1 MKTRTNAECE
11 AIYAKFNMTITS
23 NMICAN
29 DKYKNACKGDS
40 GGPLAYFDQTYNY
53 WTLIGVTSFGSPLII
68 LPPNSCNVTEPSVF
82 ARVTAQLDW
91 IKSHISGQTCPRPS
105 S

>member
-1 MKTRTNAECE
+1 
-11 AIYAKFNMTITS
+11 
-23 NMICAN
+23 MICAN

>member
-1 MKTRTNAECE
+1 
-11 AIYAKFNMTITS
+11 MTITS

-53 WTLIGVTSFGSPLII
+53 WTLIGVTSFGSPLTLIPYPGAI
-68 LPPNSCNVTEPSVF
+68 SVF
-82 ARVTAQLDW
+82 SNLFYFFRVEIINQKFWENLTFTFS
-91 IKSHISGQTCPRPS
+91 I
-105 S
+105 